1 MESLG
6 CFKAILKAMLMACQ
20 PVRGESRQLSQ
31 AALEDRRL
39 RPYPDSMT
47 NALTAAI
54 AATTEEVAAVE
65 DPVERYEAA
74 RQARTVIKDGDR
86 DLMLIQQE
94 IANFLKPGRT
104 WAQVGAMLSITGSR
118 AEQVAKGRGTSRHAA
133 ESTPRAG
140 AAEGHSPDTGTPD
153 QQ

>member
-1 MESLG
+1 
-6 CFKAILKAMLMACQ
+6 
-20 PVRGESRQLSQ
+20 
-31 AALEDRRL
+31 
-39 RPYPDSMT
+39 MT

-74 RQARTVIKDGDR
+74 RQARTFIKDGDR
-86 DLMLIQQE
+86 DLMLIQKE
-94 IANFLKPGRT
+94 IVNSLKPGRT

-118 AEQVAKGRGTSRHAA
+118 AEQVAKGRGMSRHAA

-140 AAEGHSPDTGTPD
+140 ATEGHSPDTEQPD
-153 QQ
+153 QP